1 MLVIYSFIIS
11 TISGTEVTLG
21 LAETQK
27 DEMKQL
33 T

>member
-27 DEMKQL
+27 ETKQL